1 MAQVDP
7 DELDAVWEEFHTVVN
22 MTSRE
27 LSEWLL
33 TDEAGPDGEQPAEQ
47 GGAAT
52 GRQVLHVLSKRKG
65 DVNGDDLALMREV
78 VEVVRGER
86 GEELEPTAGDAQW
99 RHRLMALGHDPLKP

>member
-1 MAQVDP
+1 
-7 DELDAVWEEFHTVVN
+7 
-22 MTSRE
+22 
-27 LSEWLL
+27 
-33 TDEAGPDGEQPAEQ
+33 
-47 GGAAT
+47 
-52 GRQVLHVLSKRKG
+52 VLSKRKG